1 MREAGKSG
9 AKPAPRTPPSTAPAQ
24 ARNGATPQPA
34 HEFSVRAPAAESERQ
49 ARAAAD
55 AVARGG
61 TATWSGGGPAQ
72 VGPGPHLDVDLTPA
86 REQAPYGVII
96 EDGLP
101 LGEGQIHR
109 SDFVEQMAAE
119 IYRLADE
126 ELASVNRRAADCPF
140 LAHWHAYY
148 RTKSAALIERTIRMF
163 AEPERTD
170 LEGLRQALLD
180 RVRTAA
186 RQWIMLGMPGADS
199 ASLMPPGMA
208 APSSVEGGEV
218 LARKAESPGSPA
230 PPPGSAA
237 AVRQQLGDGQP
248 LDSGVRSRMER
259 GFRTGF
265 SDVRVHTD
273 SRAARVAS
281 DYSARA
287 FAVGKDVGFAPGKF
301 RPGSLAR

>member
-148 RTKSAALIERTIRMF
+148 RTKSAALIDARSGCSPSRS
-163 AEPERTD
+163 
-170 LEGLRQALLD
+170 
-180 RVRTAA
+180 VRISKACGGAA
-186 RQWIMLGMPGADS
+186 RSRA
-199 ASLMPPGMA
+199 
-208 APSSVEGGEV
+208 EGCEV
-218 LARKAESPGSPA
+218 LDLLACLRRFGEPDAAGHGGSFF
-230 PPPGSAA
+230 G
-237 AVRQQLGDGQP
+237 R
-248 LDSGVRSRMER
+248 RR
-259 GFRTGF
+259 
-265 SDVRVHTD
+265 
-273 SRAARVAS
+273 
-281 DYSARA
+281 
-287 FAVGKDVGFAPGKF
+287 
-301 RPGSLAR
+301 

>member
-1 MREAGKSG
+1 MRSPEEGLRRGRKAARRRLAQGHISMSISRPPASKLHMASLSKTVCLW
-9 AKPAPRTPPSTAPAQ
+9 AKGRFTDPISL
-24 ARNGATPQPA
+24 N
-34 HEFSVRAPAAESERQ
+34 
-49 ARAAAD
+49 
-55 AVARGG
+55 
-61 TATWSGGGPAQ
+61 
-72 VGPGPHLDVDLTPA
+72 
-86 REQAPYGVII
+86 
-96 EDGLP
+96 
-101 LGEGQIHR
+101 
-109 SDFVEQMAAE
+109 MAAE

-301 RPGSLAR
+301 RPGSLAGDALIAHELAHVVQQRGETIRRRRITLG